1 MKDQLFI
8 KAEIKDGKLHFPIK
22 AFETKYNNFF
32 KKQPDGSKIEL
43 FIGNTF

>member
-43 FIGNTF
+43 LLPLN